1 MCILDIF
8 KIREKKTTAPAKR
21 GKEQVLGGSGS
32 GMIRKAVR
40 EPMEEENPDEE
51 YQLPLL
57 VKGDFQMNE
66 ELQRRMQNEQL
77 RKKYG
82 IAIVKEGSYV

>member
-1 MCILDIF
+1 MCILNIF
-8 KIREKKTTAPAKR
+8 KRREKKTTAPAKR
-21 GKEQVLGGSGS
+21 GKELVLGGSGS
-32 GMIRKAVR
+32 GKVRKAVR

-57 VKGDFQMNE
+57 EKGDFQMTE
-66 ELQRRMQNEQL
+66 ELQRRRQNEQL
-77 RKKYG
+77 RQKYG